1 MNEIHIVLVKVISM
15 FLYKALYRYMVS
27 LSDQE
32 ILSWKSWA
40 VVIGVQLLLFP
51 VFLPPL
57 SFLFLWWYSS
67 YAPDQNL
74 HNEGVINHGVEGRWI
89 NSKTK
94 VIFEFVYVSIWG
106 LCGLF
111 SYGYLIYELVSEQ
124 KTEPLVIL
132 LWPITIWW
140 AYIGKFHSFVFGLVL
155 LD

>member
-1 MNEIHIVLVKVISM
+1 MPSSTEPNCSHYLYIKLVSYQKYNADWMNEIYIVIVKVISM
-15 FLYKALYRYMVS
+15 FLYKTLYRYMVS

-94 VIFEFVYVSIWG
+94 VIFEFVYVSIQNK
-106 LCGLF
+106 
-111 SYGYLIYELVSEQ
+111 IN
-124 KTEPLVIL
+124 
-132 LWPITIWW
+132 
-140 AYIGKFHSFVFGLVL
+140 
-155 LD
+155 